1 MTVHEGGPQGRG
13 LGLFERD
20 AELAAAEEA
29 LDLLVGI
36 GAGAG
41 AGADATGADAAVAGR
56 TEPAS
61 RADVQGRA
69 DIEGRA
75 ATEGRA
81 AAEQRSGADAR
92 PTEAAGGRG
101 GVLPAGG
108 PGPTGRGDLA
118 GRTDSAGR
126 TDLAGRAEP
135 AGRTGLA
142 GRADLAGRDARVPSP
157 RPATRAPALRL
168 VQGGAAGTASS
179 GAGGRTLRRGG
190 VLAFAAPAGLGK
202 TTLLAEI
209 RRLAAAKGCTVLS
222 ARGGDQE
229 QRVAFHVAR
238 QLLQPQFAGVS
249 RGELRERLG
258 DWYDIVGPALGL
270 CTAADGSPPDPQ
282 GLRDGLD
289 WVLTHLAV
297 RRAPLVVVLDDA
309 HWADP
314 ESLGWLSAFSP
325 RAEELPMLLVVAY
338 RPDELPADGEEF
350 TGRRSGRRPHGLEPL
365 TSGAIARLVRDR
377 VGAHADDAF
386 CRACWTVT
394 SGNPFEAVELAA
406 RIRDRGLEPTA
417 DAAPALRDL
426 AAAVKGSGLIAQ
438 IERLGTAT
446 VRLAWACAVLG
457 TEISPQLAGAVAGLG
472 AEDVARGAD
481 RLRRARVLA
490 APRPDVAADGT
501 DAAPGYGT
509 GDAADTL
516 EFVHPL
522 IATAVYDAIPAAT
535 RVALHGQAA
544 WCVVDAGLG
553 PTAAARHLVE
563 THPEGDPWV
572 VRNLRA
578 AARETLRAG
587 APDTA
592 RRYLARALR
601 EPPGH
606 DERAAVLFELGCA
619 SLLTEPATTVN
630 HLRAALEE
638 PVADPALR
646 HGIVYRLSQVLAHS
660 DRLVE
665 ASELLGRESRLT
677 TDARS
682 RLRMQ
687 AEKFMWDAFRA
698 DEPESPARSRRLARL
713 ADRLT
718 GRDLTE
724 RYIIGLRAW
733 DATVRA
739 EPSAEAVAHAER
751 ALAGGLSWA
760 DESRGFEVPVLVA
773 LTFLYADR
781 PGRAEELFAAGTAEF
796 ERQGWRGGHLSFAY
810 TLLGYIRYRR
820 GRLVEAEDFVRAGLR
835 LAERV
840 GPRTPAQ
847 WYAAGVM
854 IEVLLARGRTE
865 EAARVA
871 RTHDFG
877 EPFPAAVTFPD
888 SQTVHAELL
897 LATGRAEAAAAEL
910 AAVGRRLDPRG
921 MRNPAWCPWQLH
933 LALAEAGATPDRARA
948 TALAAVERARQYG
961 APSVIGQ
968 ALRVTAEVSGETD
981 GDRVKLLEESVDWLD
996 RSPAAYELARS
1007 LVALGTALRR
1017 TGRTHEAAEHLYRGL
1032 ETAQSCGADG
1042 LVEDARAELAA
1053 AGLRPRELRTA
1064 GTDSLT
1070 ARERAAAEAAARG
1083 QDPAPALGVDR
1094 ATATRL
1100 LSAVYRKLG
1109 TDPTGLDGAL
1119 RGPEGAGP

>member
-1 MTVHEGGPQGRG
+1 MAVPTGRSGGPGF
-13 LGLFERD
+13 GLFERE

-29 LDLLVGI
+29 LTLL
-36 GAGAG
+36 
-41 AGADATGADAAVAGR
+41 TGQDE
-56 TEPAS
+56 T
-61 RADVQGRA
+61 DQ
-69 DIEGRA
+69 
-75 ATEGRA
+75 
-81 AAEQRSGADAR
+81 
-92 PTEAAGGRG
+92 AAG
-101 GVLPAGG
+101 P
-108 PGPTGRGDLA
+108 
-118 GRTDSAGR
+118 
-126 TDLAGRAEP
+126 
-135 AGRTGLA
+135 
-142 GRADLAGRDARVPSP
+142 
-157 RPATRAPALRL
+157 PALRL
-168 VQGGAAGTASS
+168 VH
-179 GAGGRTLRRGG
+179 GGRPAPDAPGTPARRAAARGG

-202 TTLLAEI
+202 TTLLAEV
-209 RRLAAAKGCTVLS
+209 RRRAAAKGCTVLS

-238 QLLQPQFAGVS
+238 QLLQPQLAAAS
-249 RGELRERLG
+249 RAELTERLG
-258 DWYDIVGPALGL
+258 SWYDIVGPALGL
-270 CTAADGSPPDPQ
+270 CTAADGAPPDPQ

-314 ESLGWLSAFSP
+314 ESLGWLSAFAP
-325 RAEELPMLLVVAY
+325 RAEDLPMLLVVAY
-338 RPDELPADGEEF
+338 RPDELPESGAEF
-350 TGRRSGRRPHGLEPL
+350 TGRRSGRRPLGLEPL
-365 TSGAIARLVRDR
+365 TTDAIARLVRDQ

-386 CRACWTVT
+386 CRECWAVT

-406 RIRDRGLEPTA
+406 RVRDRGLEPTA
-417 DAAPALRDL
+417 DRAPALRDL

-472 AEDVARGAD
+472 GEEVGRCARQ
-481 RLRRARVLA
+481 LRDARVLA
-490 APRPDVAADGT
+490 PADPDAE
-501 DAAPGYGT
+501 PG
-509 GDAADTL
+509 ADTL

-553 PTAAARHLVE
+553 STAAARHLVE
-563 THPEGDPWV
+563 THPEADPWV
-572 VRNLRA
+572 VQHLRA
-578 AARETLRAG
+578 AAQETLRAG

-601 EPPGH
+601 EPPDH

-638 PVADPALR
+638 TVADSALR

-687 AEKFMWDAFRA
+687 SEKFMWDAFRA
-698 DEPESPARSRRLARL
+698 DEPDSPARSRRLARL
-713 ADRLT
+713 ADRLS

-733 DATVRA
+733 DATLRA
-739 EPSAEAVAHAER
+739 EPAAVAVDHAER
-751 ALAGGLSWA
+751 ALDGGLSWA

-796 ERQGWRGGHLSFAY
+796 ERQGWRGAHLSFAY

-840 GPRTPAQ
+840 GPRTPAE
-847 WYAAGVM
+847 WYAVGVM

-865 EAARVA
+865 EAERVA
-871 RTHDFG
+871 REHDFG

-897 LATGRAEAAAAEL
+897 LATGRTEEAAAEL

-933 LALAEAGATPDRARA
+933 LALAEAAETPERARE
-948 TALAAVERARQYG
+948 TALEAVARARQYG
-961 APSVIGQ
+961 APSAIGQ
-968 ALRVTAEVSGETD
+968 ALRVTAEVSAEP
-981 GDRVKLLEESVDWLD
+981 DRIKLLEESVDWLE

-1007 LVALGTALRR
+1007 LVALGIALRR
-1017 TGRTHEAAEHLYRGL
+1017 TGRTAEAAEHLYRGL

-1042 LVEDARAELAA
+1042 LVDDARAELAA
-1053 AGLRPRELRTA
+1053 AGLRPRALHPT
-1064 GTDSLT
+1064 GTDALT
-1070 ARERAAAEAAARG
+1070 VRERSAAELTVRGEDPGAVLGLDQAAVT
-1083 QDPAPALGVDR
+1083 L
-1094 ATATRL
+1094 L

-1109 TDPTGLDGAL
+1109 TDPSGLAQAL
-1119 RGPEGAGP
+1119 TSGGP